1 MREGGRDMEPR
12 AVERFSETMADEE
25 PEPQMLVPYG
35 MVNFMGISAESG
47 RDVGRGDHVEAIFR
61 PSVGCLSMRVAVNT
75 RKVGDVLPPTHEV
88 DIYGPAASVNE
99 RSNCHT
105 KGDRCRHLSGLLVKG
120 VQHPSGPDEIRASPP
135 QQRRDLGGRVNVQ
148 GLEKPV

>member
-1 MREGGRDMEPR
+1 MEPR

-61 PSVGCLSMRVAVNT
+61 PSVGCLSMQVAIHPGN
-75 RKVGDVLPPTHEV
+75 VGGNLPSTHEV
-88 DIYGPAASVNE
+88 DNALAMARRPPTAAPVCEGVPPPSSLKHGH
-99 RSNCHT
+99 RAHGT
-105 KGDRCRHLSGLLVKG
+105 LLIDD
-120 VQHPSGPDEIRASPP
+120 PTA
-135 QQRRDLGGRVNVQ
+135 
-148 GLEKPV
+148 

>member
-1 MREGGRDMEPR
+1 MYGATMGSRHWMREGGRDMEPR
-12 AVERFSETMADEE
+12 AVERFSETMADDE

-88 DIYGPAASVNE
+88 DHAFPTVVA
-99 RSNCHT
+99 
-105 KGDRCRHLSGLLVKG
+105 
-120 VQHPSGPDEIRASPP
+120 
-135 QQRRDLGGRVNVQ
+135 QRMA
-148 GLEKPV
+148 